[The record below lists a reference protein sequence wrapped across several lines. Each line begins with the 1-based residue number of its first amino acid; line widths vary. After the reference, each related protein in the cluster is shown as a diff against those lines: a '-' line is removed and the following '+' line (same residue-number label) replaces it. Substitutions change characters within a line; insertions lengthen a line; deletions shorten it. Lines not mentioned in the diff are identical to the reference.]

1 MEQKLSALIVDDE
14 ESARKLLKKLLEETQ
29 FFYDIRMSQSVSAAY
44 IELEQFSPDLYF
56 LDIKM
61 PGKDVFSFIHD
72 LPHTGKKSGIVFVT
86 AFDQYAIKAIKS
98 QVYDYL
104 LKPVNRKE
112 LNDCITKFIRSNV
125 EENLNERIEKAAEFK
140 ERLSRIK
147 VNTRTGTIFI
157 NPSNILYCK
166 ADGNYTIICTG
177 EKQHLCSMNLGKI
190 EEQLP
195 KNGFIRLGR
204 SYIINFEYIIMLDRK
219 GSHVTLSRDG
229 ESATIK
235 IPRHH
240 IKDIDRI

>member
-1 MEQKLSALIVDDE
+1 MEHKLSALIVDDE

-29 FFYDIRMSQSVSAAY
+29 FFYDIRMSQSVEAAY
-44 IELEQFSPDLYF
+44 ILLEQFSPDLFF

-61 PGKDVFSFIHD
+61 PGKDVFSFIND
-72 LPHTGKKSGIVFVT
+72 LPRLNKKSGIIFVT

-98 QVYDYL
+98 HVYDYL
-104 LKPVNRKE
+104 LKPVNRSE
-112 LNDCITKFIRSNV
+112 LKDSIIKFIESNV
-125 EENLNERIEKAAEFK
+125 EENLNKRIDKSPELKEKIP
-140 ERLSRIK
+140 RIK
-147 VNTRTGTIFI
+147 VNTRTGTVFI

-195 KNGFIRLGR
+195 NNGFVRLGR

-219 GSHVTLSRDG
+219 GSHITLTRDG

-240 IKDIDRI
+240 IKYIDRI